1 MVNMF
6 SKMSIND
13 LDYGLNTSSQQS
25 DVISHNIA
33 NADTP
38 FYKSEKLVFKEVME
52 EYFSRGKN
60 MPLIITD
67 NKHIQPMGRILDPTS
82 FVRYQNNMSPRNDF
96 NDVNL
101 DFEMSELSK
110 NGINYSMMTQITGSN
125 FTKLKEAIRGR

>member
-6 SKMSIND
+6 DKMRIND
-13 LDYGLNTSSQQS
+13 LNYGLNTLSEQS
-25 DVISHNIA
+25 NVISKNIA

-52 EYFSRGKN
+52 EYFSPGKK
-60 MPLIITD
+60 MPLIVTD
-67 NKHIQPMGRILDPTS
+67 KRHIQPKNRLLDPSS
-82 FVRYQNNMSPRNDF
+82 FTRYQNNMSPRNDF

-101 DFEMSELSK
+101 DFEMSEITK
-110 NGINYSMMTQITGSN
+110 NGINYSMMSQITGSN

>member
-67 NKHIQPMGRILDPTS
+67 NKHIQPMGRILDPSS

>member
-6 SKMSIND
+6 NKMRIND
-13 LDYGLNTSSQQS
+13 LNYGLNTSSNKS

-38 FYKSEKLVFKEVME
+38 FYKAEKLVFKEVME
-52 EYFSRGKN
+52 EYFSPGKN
-60 MPLIITD
+60 MPLIVT
-67 NKHIQPMGRILDPTS
+67 NKRHIQPAGRTLDPSS

-101 DFEMSELSK
+101 DFEMSELAK
-110 NGINYSMMTQITGSN
+110 NGINYSIMSQITGSS

>member
-1 MVNMF
+1 ML
-6 SKMSIND
+6 IND
-13 LDYGLNTSSQQS
+13 LNYGLNTSSKQS

-38 FYKSEKLVFKEVME
+38 YYKSEKLVFKEVME
-52 EYFSRGKN
+52 EYFSSGKK
-60 MPLIITD
+60 MPLIVT
-67 NKHIQPMGRILDPTS
+67 NKNHIQPRGTILDPSS

-101 DFEMSELSK
+101 DFEMSELAK

-125 FTKLKEAIRGR
+125 FTKLKEAIRSR

>member
-6 SKMSIND
+6 NKMRIND
-13 LDYGLNTSSQQS
+13 LNYGLNTSSHQS

-52 EYFSRGKN
+52 EYFSRGKK
-60 MPLIITD
+60 MPLIVTD
-67 NKHIQPMGRILDPTS
+67 KKHIQPVGRILEPSS

-101 DFEMSELSK
+101 DFEMSELAK
-110 NGINYSMMTQITGSN
+110 NGINYSMMSQITGSS